1 MRKHY
6 VDIFKILNKKTDVNT
21 LILISFDIDKN
32 SKHHN
37 LHRVIISFNS

>member
-6 VDIFKILNKKTDVNT
+6 VGIFKILNKKTDVNT
-21 LILISFDIDKN
+21 LILIFDIDKN
-32 SKHHN
+32 SKNHN